1 MNTID
6 HGRDNSPALLSVIVP
21 IYNEVDV
28 LDEFFERIL
37 VVLDGL
43 DMPTE
48 VVCVN
53 DGSEDDT
60 LTGLTAHAMRDSRI
74 VVVDLSRNFGKEVA
88 MTAGLD
94 HARGE
99 VTVFIDADLQD
110 PPELIPELVTKWLD
124 GYENVYGARS
134 SRRSDTL
141 MKRLTATVF
150 YQLFNRMADVQVPID
165 AGDFRLLGVQA
176 TAALRQ
182 LRERRRFMKAL
193 FSWVG
198 YPSTGVPY
206 VRPQRAA
213 GKSSFNFWRLWN
225 FAIEGFT
232 SHSSTLLRIW
242 TYLGLLAVAACIL
255 LGIFL
260 IFEYFVSDSN
270 PTGFYITILMIIF
283 FGSLQMITL
292 GIIGEYVGRIYD
304 EVKDR
309 PLYLTNSVVRFDE
322 TKMPSKR
329 RKTRAPGA
337 TSDTN

>member
-1 MNTID
+1 MNATAEDRDETTI
-6 HGRDNSPALLSVIVP
+6 PLSVIVP
-21 IYNEVDV
+21 MHNEADV
-28 LDEFFERIL
+28 LDEFFERTL
-37 VVLDGL
+37 SVLDKL
-43 DMPTE
+43 DMPSE
-48 VVCVN
+48 IVCVN
-53 DGSEDDT
+53 DGSHDDT
-60 LTGLTAHAMRDSRI
+60 LARLTARAMRDSRI

-94 HARGE
+94 HASGE
-99 VTVFIDADLQD
+99 ITVFIDADLQD
-110 PPELIPELVTKWLD
+110 PPELIPEFLARWRE
-124 GYENVYGARS
+124 GYENVYGART
-134 SRRSDTL
+134 SRRSDTM
-141 MKRLTATVF
+141 MKRLTAKGF

-165 AGDFRLLGVQA
+165 AGDFRLLGIQA

-193 FSWVG
+193 FSWLG
-198 YPSTGVPY
+198 YPSVGVPY

-232 SHSSTLLRIW
+232 SHSSALLRMW
-242 TYLGLLAVAACIL
+242 TYLGLLAAGVCML
-255 LGIFL
+255 FGLYFVV
-260 IFEYFVSDSN
+260 EYFVSDSN
-270 PTGFYITILMIIF
+270 PQGFYITILMVIF

-322 TKMPSKR
+322 PKAKPKR
-329 RKTRAPGA
+329 RKKSAPDAG
-337 TSDTN
+337 